1 MGAETLTIDIKKTAY
16 LSLDFMNANL
26 KGGKRKHTGIAE
38 QAAQNN
44 IVEYARAAL
53 DASRKAGVLVIHVR
67 VAFREGYPEFG
78 GTGAPS
84 SPLFTRIKNDGAYLD
99 GTWDG
104 QIIDELAPKEGE
116 IVVIKNGVS
125 AFVGTPLEKIL
136 RNSGITH
143 VVATG
148 VATSNAVEGT
158 VRHASDLGFA
168 PIVLRDCVA
177 NYSKEMNDFVL
188 DRILPMHAIIS
199 DSGEYIEAL
208 KRSGKV

>member
-1 MGAETLTIDIKKTAY
+1 MYRFRRLHTRSSARPKKAKMW
-16 LSLDFMNANL
+16 LL
-26 KGGKRKHTGIAE
+26 I
-38 QAAQNN
+38 
-44 IVEYARAAL
+44 
-53 DASRKAGVLVIHVR
+53 GVLL
-67 VAFREGYPEFG
+67 FF
-78 GTGAPS
+78 S
-84 SPLFTRIKNDGAYLD
+84 SPGVRSEGPLEAYR
-99 GTWDG
+99 
-104 QIIDELAPKEGE
+104 
-116 IVVIKNGVS
+116 S
-125 AFVGTPLEKIL
+125 AVGTPLEKIL

-188 DRILPMHAIIS
+188 DKILPMHAVIS
-199 DSGEYIEAL
+199 DSKEYVEAL